1 MAEIKDNTDKITKKP
16 SRPSPLNSESGFT
29 LIEALIALAVLT
41 IGILALNAMQVSAIR
56 GNSTSNSLSVATS
69 VARDGFER
77 LMSVDV
83 SVDVNDPLVDAGTH
97 IHTNAI
103 PIFVDIN
110 DNNDFPLPGSIND
123 VRWAVVDWTITDGI
137 DNDGGGVADETDERG
152 IKEITLSVSYTVRG
166 IARTVETT
174 FLKHEIL

>member
-1 MAEIKDNTDKITKKP
+1 MAEIKSKTDKIIKKL
-16 SRPSPLNSESGFT
+16 SKPSPLSSESGFT

-41 IGILALNAMQVSAIR
+41 IGILALNAMQVSAIK
-56 GNSTSNSLSVATS
+56 GNATSNSLSVATS
-69 VARDGFER
+69 VARHCFER
-77 LMSVDV
+77 LM

-137 DNDGGGVADETDERG
+137 DNDGDGVADETDERG